1 MHEFP
6 SFSEVGVN
14 EGLTGFENVKIFTNS
29 NCYCLPVYPNP
40 DVFCVA
46 RNICPTLTITSQIGK
61 SMLLNVDSSVPGK
74 AILEQTV
81 RSIFQFFG
89 NGHRHGDE
97 VS

>member
-1 MHEFP
+1 MRERLVLKMTKF
-6 SFSEVGVN
+6 V
-14 EGLTGFENVKIFTNS
+14 LI
-29 NCYCLPVYPNP
+29 
-40 DVFCVA
+40 
-46 RNICPTLTITSQIGK
+46 Q
-61 SMLLNVDSSVPGK
+61 MLLFTCLSESRRFLCGQKYLSNLDNNKSDWKIHAVDSLVPGK

>member
-1 MHEFP
+1 MQSVHEFP
-6 SFSEVGVN
+6 SNRDVVVNKGGTGV
-14 EGLTGFENVKIFTNS
+14 K
-29 NCYCLPVYPNP
+29 
-40 DVFCVA
+40 
-46 RNICPTLTITSQIGK
+46 K
-61 SMLLNVDSSVPGK
+61 SKFVLIQMLLFTCLSESRRFLCGQKYLSNLDNNKSTWKIHDFDSSVPGK

>member
-1 MHEFP
+1 MLKMTKFVLIQMQL
-6 SFSEVGVN
+6 FTCLSESRRFLCGQKYLSN
-14 EGLTGFENVKIFTNS
+14 LENNKSDWKIH
-29 NCYCLPVYPNP
+29 
-40 DVFCVA
+40 A
-46 RNICPTLTITSQIGK
+46 
-61 SMLLNVDSSVPGK
+61 VDSLVPGK